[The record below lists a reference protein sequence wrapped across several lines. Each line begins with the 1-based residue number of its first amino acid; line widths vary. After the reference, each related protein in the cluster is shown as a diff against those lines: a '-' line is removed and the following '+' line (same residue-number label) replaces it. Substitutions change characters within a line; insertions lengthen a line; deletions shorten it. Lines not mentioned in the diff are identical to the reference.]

1 MNQHSWKRRL
11 MGWAVIGSIGV
22 LPVSACNGTLGTE
35 FRSVAGASIKQGVLS
50 IVTGLIDGM
59 FAVIEPDSTS
69 TPST

>member
-1 MNQHSWKRRL
+1 MSRHSLRQRL
-11 MGWAVIGSIGV
+11 LNWAVIGSIGV

-35 FRSVAGASIKQGVLS
+35 FRSVAGDSIKQGVLS

-59 FAVIEPDSTS
+59 FAVIEPDTTS